1 MEMGL
6 MGFNNWDILLTLI
19 IAVYGAML
27 STYTIWVAKQE
38 SKRKIKVE
46 LSYGFNTNPLV
57 KAETLLLIRAMNLG
71 RKTVTLSSVGLI
83 LK

>member
-1 MEMGL
+1 MEQCYQH
-6 MGFNNWDILLTLI
+6 I
-19 IAVYGAML
+19 
-27 STYTIWVAKQE
+27 TIWAAKQE

-83 LK
+83 LPRKDRNYVTFLNPVGNVNFLMI